1 MRVNPRKY
9 GRERRGLL
17 EPFARSH
24 QLDYSL
30 EVISPGS
37 SPSQIAFQLV
47 GCGADLL
54 SGLMY
59 PDAVP
64 TPDPKV
70 AKTTA
75 KLVARRFRTDAGRRA
90 AVFLAQ
96 AMATWFVEMMSR
108 AKEPDSARVHARL
121 GDLIQEFFALDPS
134 ELAEIQELRAEY
146 RVMDDHD
153 TTGRL
158 PATGWYVALADPEFA
173 EGRDVD
179 TDPELIDIQS
189 RYASRYLRL
198 GAECRA
204 IAITVGDDAFQSID
218 PDLFYPHWPGYE
230 ILEYDLGD
238 MSWWNHCAEL
248 WHEAGQRALS
258 AGFL

>member
-1 MRVNPRKY
+1 MKVNPRKY
-9 GRERRGLL
+9 GRERRALL
-17 EPFARSH
+17 EPFALSH
-24 QLDYSL
+24 QLDYNL

-37 SPSQIAFQLV
+37 TSPQIALQLV

-70 AKTTA
+70 AKRTA
-75 KLVARRFRTDAGRRA
+75 KLVARRFGTDGSRRA

-96 AMATWFVEMMSR
+96 AMAAWFVEMVSR
-108 AKEPDSARVHARL
+108 AKEPGSARVHARL
-121 GDLIQEFFALDPS
+121 GDLIQEFSALDPA
-134 ELAEIQELRAEY
+134 ELAAIQELCAEY
-146 RVMDDHD
+146 RVMDDHN
-153 TTGRL
+153 TTGRF
-158 PATGWYVALADPEFA
+158 PATGWYMALADPEFA

-179 TDPELIDIQS
+179 TDPELIQAQS

-204 IAITVGDDAFQSID
+204 IAITIGADAFQSID

-230 ILEYDLGD
+230 ILEYDLAD

-258 AGFL
+258 AGLL